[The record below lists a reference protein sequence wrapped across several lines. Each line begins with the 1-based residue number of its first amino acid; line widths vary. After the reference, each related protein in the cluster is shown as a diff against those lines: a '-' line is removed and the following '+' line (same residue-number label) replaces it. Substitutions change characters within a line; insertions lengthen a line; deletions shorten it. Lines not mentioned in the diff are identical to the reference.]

1 MKDLRYCWHNGN
13 VKATVNIPI
22 HVTEADK
29 LEAAAFGSLSKR
41 SPGAINGTGL
51 GPIACIA
58 RNNNAPRIKVIP
70 IGFSPLNSGFPASLS
85 EDMFSVIVGFAVVK
99 VRFTAKKHR

>member
-1 MKDLRYCWHNGN
+1 M
-13 VKATVNIPI
+13 PI

-41 SPGAINGTGL
+41 SPGAMNGTGL

-58 RNNNAPRIKVIP
+58 RNNKAPRIKVIP
-70 IGFSPLNSGFPASLS
+70 IALRLS
-85 EDMFSVIVGFAVVK
+85 DSVPVFLLFTS
-99 VRFTAKKHR
+99 VRKAKKLVKWSKIIKQLKRRPKHLF

>member
-1 MKDLRYCWHNGN
+1 MKDLRYRWHNGN
-13 VKATVNIPI
+13 PKATVNIPI

-70 IGFSPLNSGFPASLS
+70 MGFRPSGSVVAASLS
-85 EDMFSVIVGFAVVK
+85 KSTFSVTVGFAVVK
-99 VRFTAKKHR
+99 VRLTAKT